1 MMFLNKMAKMKI
13 NKKNGY
19 TLVEILIALLLGG
32 LVTTAI
38 LNVFIIQNQSY
49 ANQNLVTEM
58 QRNAKIALD
67 SLVMDIRMAG
77 FQIPQVG
84 VSFYNKTTG
93 VQENIFAI
101 TPANSTTTSDQ
112 VRILYADNQPP
123 VSTTTTAALAN
134 SNDSIP
140 IPVQPADIGKFR
152 SKDIIMISVGSSA
165 ALLQVTGINGT
176 SLLHAVGANINPP
189 NSINLFP
196 TAGFPTGAQVT
207 RVKLLTYRI
216 DNTSDP
222 SQPALQLEQGDGTF
236 QNIATNIE
244 DLQLAYRDNTAPYGV
259 WCCVPGQDF
268 PMAFSNANIRD
279 VRVNILARSKD
290 IDSKF
295 LGKRSGLEDRNSGTT
310 DNFRRRLLSST
321 VMVRNLF
328 N

>member
-1 MMFLNKMAKMKI
+1 MKLN
-13 NKKNGY
+13 NKNGF

-38 LNVFIIQNQSY
+38 LNIFIIQANSY
-49 ANQNLVTEM
+49 SNQNLVTEM
-58 QRNAKIALD
+58 QRNAKISLD
-67 SLVMDIRMAG
+67 SLVMDLRMAG

-84 VSFYNKTTG
+84 VSFYNQANG
-93 VQENIFAI
+93 AQENIFAI
-101 TPANSTTTSDQ
+101 TPGNSTTLSDQ
-112 VRILYADNQPP
+112 IRILYADNQPP
-123 VSTTTTAALAN
+123 LSTTTTAALAN
-134 SNDSIP
+134 SNDSVP

-152 SKDIIMISVGSSA
+152 DGDIIMISVGSSA
-165 ALLQVTGINGT
+165 VLLQITGINGT
-176 SLLHAVGANINPP
+176 NLLHAAGASINPP

-222 SQPALQLEQGDGTF
+222 SHPALQLEQGDGTF

-244 DLQLAYRDNTAPYGV
+244 DLQLAYRDNTPPSGFWY
-259 WCCVPGQDF
+259 CVPGRNF
-268 PMAFSNANIRD
+268 PGDFSNAAIRD
-279 VRVNILARSKD
+279 VRVNILARAKD
-290 IDSKF
+290 LDSKY
-295 LGKRSGLEDRNSGTT
+295 SGQRPDLEDRNAGTT
-310 DNFRRRLLSST
+310 DNYRRRLLSST